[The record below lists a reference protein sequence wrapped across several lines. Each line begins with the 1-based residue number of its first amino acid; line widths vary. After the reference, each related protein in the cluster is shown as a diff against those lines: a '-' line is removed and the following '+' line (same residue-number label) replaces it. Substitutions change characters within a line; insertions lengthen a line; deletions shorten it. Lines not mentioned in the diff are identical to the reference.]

1 MNFIHALNTSAS
13 GLTAQR
19 TRMDL
24 ISENLSNV
32 HTTRTPKGGPFR
44 RKIAVLAAQPISQ
57 SFNAALRNRI
67 DNRLS
72 EVKVVEIVEDSR
84 PPVTK
89 YNPHHPDADDKG
101 FVTMPNI
108 NIIEE
113 MVNMMTAARSYEANV
128 TAIDITKKM
137 VMKALDIGR

>member
-1 MNFIHALNTSAS
+1 MNFIRALNASAS
-13 GLTAQR
+13 GMTAQR

-32 HTTRTPKGGPFR
+32 HTTRTPEGGPFR
-44 RKIAVLAAQPISQ
+44 RKIAVLAAQPFSE
-57 SFNAALRNRI
+57 SFSAALRNQI
-67 DNRLS
+67 GSRLS
-72 EVKVVEIVEDSR
+72 EVKVVKIVEDTR

-89 YNPHHPDADDKG
+89 YDPRHPDADEKG
-101 FVTMPNI
+101 FVHMPHI

-113 MVNMMTAARSYEANV
+113 MVNMLTASRSYEANV